1 MERDLDTLGSNVL
14 YCCRMNDA
22 QRAMTSWVGTLTSG
36 GVFRSKHEEAGVTLA
51 AYVVGEEP
59 MAQLRAWMVQ
69 QDDER
74 LHVAQRACIEV
85 CIWMANADRK
95 LESEEVVLLKELI
108 ACSQLDEDEQD
119 ELVAAVHDPPSLKG
133 IEKRL
138 GHPVLRELMIALMW
152 ELALSDG
159 DLAKQEIDLLIGFA
173 KRFEIDPNRAQSLRD
188 AVHARLSERPP
199 AP

>member
-1 MERDLDTLGSNVL
+1 
-14 YCCRMNDA
+14 MNDA

-36 GVFRSKHEEAGVTLA
+36 GVFRSKHEEAGITLA
-51 AYVVGEEP
+51 AYVVGEDQ
-59 MAQLRAWMVQ
+59 MSQLRAWMVQ
-69 QDDER
+69 QDRER
-74 LHVAQRACIEV
+74 LHEAQRACIEV

-95 LESEEVVLLKELI
+95 LEPAEVALLKELI
-108 ACSQLDEDEQD
+108 TESQLDEDEQD
-119 ELVAAVHDPPSLKG
+119 ALVAAVHDPPSLQG

-138 GHPVLRELMIALMW
+138 GHRVLRELMIALMW

-159 DLAKQEIDLLIGFA
+159 ELAKAESNLLTGFA
-173 KRFEIDPNRAQSLRD
+173 KRFEISPERAKTLRD